1 MTQGEK
7 KSNMI
12 KERVVEL
19 GRVKPLL
26 SMNALNVYLLMTVIG
41 RQRTKCSDSD
51 WLLCVSL

>member
-1 MTQGEK
+1 
-7 KSNMI
+7 MI
-12 KERVVEL
+12 KERAVEL